1 MRISYATSF
10 PGTFAWF
17 GGSLGKVGPIFMDI
31 VISERIF
38 QVKNEK
44 KRTESNSVLNYRNHL
59 RFARLE
65 KFSLNFSSSS
75 FVIRVNLLY
84 PLTILVPVK
93 AYYYYDLFV
102 VFLSQ

>member
-44 KRTESNSVLNYRNHL
+44 K
-59 RFARLE
+59 
-65 KFSLNFSSSS
+65 KKDGKQFSFELQKPPQVCASWK
-75 FVIRVNLLY
+75 V
-84 PLTILVPVK
+84 
-93 AYYYYDLFV
+93 
-102 VFLSQ
+102 

>member
-44 KRTESNSVLNYRNHL
+44 K
-59 RFARLE
+59 
-65 KFSLNFSSSS
+65 KDGKQFSFELKKPPQVCAS
-75 FVIRVNLLY
+75 
-84 PLTILVPVK
+84 
-93 AYYYYDLFV
+93 
-102 VFLSQ
+102 